1 MNSREAILLVKDKY
15 LEEQKGIT
23 TGELANKYKNAC
35 NQYPALMTTA
45 HYIWAQELSK
55 KES

>member
-55 KES
+55 KAS